1 MFSFRGVRWRG
12 WQDRI
17 GPFRNNWRP
26 PRSNSFWAEK
36 SGRWLPGSLSSRRD
50 SFSWKRGFHILAN
63 RGISLVTDTETRNIP
78 TTRVTSVLA
87 TPSFFLPPSFSILDI
102 FLLWILR
109 SEEEEISMQFTV
121 PLRASRSMIFRVEER
136 TSDFRK
142 YVTKEEPWIRASGIH
157 GSEKRDS
164 SWRRG

>member
-87 TPSFFLPPSFSILDI
+87 TPSFFLPPSFSIFSYFGS
-102 FLLWILR
+102 FLLGSFGRRRNFYAIHSSLACVAFNDIPCR
-109 SEEEEISMQFTV
+109 GTYKRFSKVRDEG
-121 PLRASRSMIFRVEER
+121 RAVNSCVWDSWER
-136 TSDFRK
+136 KARQ
-142 YVTKEEPWIRASGIH
+142 
-157 GSEKRDS
+157 
-164 SWRRG
+164 